1 MTLRPSVDFTL
12 TQINVHYSQYIH
24 CAGEYRTQHRRK
36 SHEADRRH
44 RRGPRRRRSAQL
56 GLIAIARF
64 DLVAALFGM
73 QFGEVSAASALVYA
87 LVGLA
92 GLYQAVSWKRVQS
105 RWAQP
110 AAIATR

>member
-1 MTLRPSVDFTL
+1 MK
-12 TQINVHYSQYIH
+12 QIDVIAAILVVVGAVNW
-24 CAGEYRTQHRRK
+24 
-36 SHEADRRH
+36 
-44 RRGPRRRRSAQL
+44 

-64 DLVAALFGM
+64 DLVAALLGM
-73 QFGEVSAASALVYA
+73 QFGEVSAASALIHG